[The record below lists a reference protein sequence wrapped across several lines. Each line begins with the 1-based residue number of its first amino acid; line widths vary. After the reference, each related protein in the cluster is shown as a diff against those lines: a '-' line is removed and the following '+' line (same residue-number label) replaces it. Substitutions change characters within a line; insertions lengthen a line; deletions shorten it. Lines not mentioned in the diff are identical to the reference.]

1 MFTLLCDVFAVS
13 PSFEPPQRSVKIK
26 IKLNFSLCSGLGR
39 EGLKL
44 EKRKVGQD
52 LKFIQSYNKKSR
64 MK

>member
-1 MFTLLCDVFAVS
+1 MFTLLCDAFAVS
-13 PSFEPPQRSVKIK
+13 PSFEPPQRSVK

-52 LKFIQSYNKKSR
+52 IKFIQSYNKKSR